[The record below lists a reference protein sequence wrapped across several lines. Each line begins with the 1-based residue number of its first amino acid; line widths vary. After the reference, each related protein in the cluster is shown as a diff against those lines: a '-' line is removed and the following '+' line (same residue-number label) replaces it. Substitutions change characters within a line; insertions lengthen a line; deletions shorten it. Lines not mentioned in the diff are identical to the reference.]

1 MRRAATLGLCGVL
14 LAATLPSRSAAQ
26 GSVVLT
32 VTGSPVTIPAPAI
45 ADYNNGFVVD
55 PTTLSYN
62 VNIAGGPPG
71 NTHLTAVS
79 IRSASA
85 TFGTLALSNLQW
97 ARTDVG
103 TWNSLTTSD
112 APVESRDI
120 SRNSGNNWTNSLQFR
135 CLISWT
141 GVPPAT
147 YSANLIVTLT
157 VTSP

>member
-1 MRRAATLGLCGVL
+1 MRRSVLFGLCGVL
-14 LAATLPSRSAAQ
+14 LAALLPSRSAAQ

-55 PTTLSYN
+55 ATTLSYN
-62 VNIAGGPPG
+62 VNIAGGPPS
-71 NTHLTAVS
+71 NTHLTVVS

-97 ARTDVG
+97 RRTDLAS
-103 TWNSLTTSD
+103 WNGLTTSD

-135 CLISWT
+135 CLINWT

>member
-1 MRRAATLGLCGVL
+1 MRRFGTLGRCGLL
-14 LAATLPSRSAAQ
+14 LAAALPSRLLAQ

-45 ADYNNGFVVD
+45 ADYNAGFVVD

-62 VNIAGGPPG
+62 VNIAGGPPS
-71 NTHLTAVS
+71 NTHLTVVT

-97 ARTDVG
+97 ARTDIG
-103 TWNSLTTSD
+103 SWTPLTTSD
-112 APVESRDI
+112 VQVESRDI

-147 YSANLIVTLT
+147 YTANLIVTLT

>member
-1 MRRAATLGLCGVL
+1 VRRSVIFGLCGVL
-14 LAATLPSRSAAQ
+14 LTAMLPSRSAAQ

-55 PTTLSYN
+55 ATTLSYN
-62 VNIAGGPPG
+62 VNIAGGPPS
-71 NTHLTAVS
+71 NTHLTVVS

-97 ARTDVG
+97 RRTDLAS
-103 TWNSLTTSD
+103 WNGLTTSD

>member
-1 MRRAATLGLCGVL
+1 VRHSGTFCLGGIL
-14 LAATLPSRSAAQ
+14 LAATLPSRSTAQ

-32 VTGSPVTIPAPAI
+32 VTGSPVTIPTPAI

-55 PTTLSYN
+55 PSTLSYN
-62 VNIAGGPPG
+62 VNISGGPPTG
-71 NTHLTAVS
+71 THLTVVS

-85 TFGTLALSNLQW
+85 TFGTLALSNLEW
-97 ARTDVG
+97 SRTDLG
-103 TWNSLTTSD
+103 TWNGLTTAD
-112 APVESRDI
+112 VQVESRDI
-120 SRNSGNNWTNSLQFR
+120 SRNTGNNWTNSLQFR
-135 CLISWT
+135 CLINWT